1 MTTVV
6 ATVATRLNARVLSR
20 MERCRWG
27 EANREVGDGDAG
39 KAPMELKIRRLK
51 RIFGGAD
58 EAEANP

>member
-1 MTTVV
+1 
-6 ATVATRLNARVLSR
+6 